1 MTPSPLLARDKP
13 FYIVL
18 NTRSGSGAARD
29 TQEVMREILLTA
41 GQRHEFMLIE
51 DTREVQTIAQRAA
64 QAAKENDGAVV
75 VGGGDGTINAA
86 AHAVLD
92 SGRPFGVVPQGTFNY
107 LSRTYG
113 IPSDPADAT
122 HALLN
127 ARLRPVQVGT
137 INDRIFLVN
146 ASLGLY
152 PQLLE
157 EREHATRQFGRSRA
171 IAIWSGLATLLK
183 GHRQLTL
190 EIEHDAQREIVR
202 TPTVFIGNNPL
213 QLERVGLPE
222 ADDVER
228 HRLAAVVVR
237 PVSTRELLWLALR
250 GALGQLGDDSNVRNF
265 PFRELRVKGVGRTRG
280 AVRVAIDGEIVRL
293 QPPLTFA
300 IADRPL
306 MLMLANDEAPASS

>member
-1 MTPSPLLARDKP
+1 MPNPVLAREKP

-18 NTRSGSGAARD
+18 NTRSGSGAARE
-29 TQEVMREILLTA
+29 TQTVMHEILQAA
-41 GQRHEFMLIE
+41 GQRHEFLLIE
-51 DTREVQTIAQRAA
+51 DTREVQATAQRAA
-64 QAAKENDGAVV
+64 HAAKENDGAVI

-86 AHAVLD
+86 AHAVLE

-107 LSRTYG
+107 LSRTYDV
-113 IPSDPADAT
+113 PNDPAAAT
-122 HALLN
+122 QALLH

-152 PQLLE
+152 PRLLE
-157 EREHATRQFGRSRA
+157 EREQATRQFGRSRA
-171 IAIWSGLATLLK
+171 IALWSGLATLLK

-190 EIEHDAQREIVR
+190 EIEHDEQRETVR
-202 TPTVFIGNNPL
+202 TPTVFVGNNPL
-213 QLERVGLPE
+213 QLERIGLPE

-250 GALGQLGDDSNVRNF
+250 GALGQLGEDRNVRNF
-265 PFRELRVKGVGRTRG
+265 PFRKLRVSGVGRARG
-280 AVRVAIDGEIVRL
+280 TLQVAIDGEIVRMRT
-293 QPPLTFA
+293 PLTFA
-300 IADRPL
+300 IAERPL
-306 MLMLANDEAPASS
+306 MLMVADGRTPASS